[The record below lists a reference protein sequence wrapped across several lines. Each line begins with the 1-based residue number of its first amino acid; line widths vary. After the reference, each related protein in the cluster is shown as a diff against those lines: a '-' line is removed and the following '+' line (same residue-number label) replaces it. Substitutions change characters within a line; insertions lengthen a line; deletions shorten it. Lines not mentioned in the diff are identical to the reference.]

1 MDSDVIEQ
9 LFIKYYHDILL
20 YSMSL
25 TKDASQAEDL
35 AQEAFYKA
43 LKSANDSIANF
54 KAWALTVCRN
64 MFLNKK
70 RKYARIVE
78 LDENM
83 SDERDEVLA
92 KIVKDEKYRALYN
105 AIGLLADNLKEV
117 ILLFYFENLKID
129 EISVMLDKSESNV
142 KVMLFRGR
150 EQIRKILEK

>member
-1 MDSDVIEQ
+1 MDSDIVEQ
-9 LFIKYYHDILL
+9 LFIKYYNDILL

-25 TKDASQAEDL
+25 TKDASRAEDL

-64 MFLNKK
+64 MFLNNK
-70 RKYARIVE
+70 RKYARIVQ

-83 SDERDEVLA
+83 SNERDEVLG

-105 AIGLLADNLKEV
+105 AIGLLADNLKEA
-117 ILLFYFENLKID
+117 ILLFYFENFKID
-129 EISVMLDKSESNV
+129 EIANIVGKSENNV

-150 EQIRKILEK
+150 EQIKKILEK